1 MPKLRVHN
9 FSVSI
14 DGYAAGPSQSLDE
27 PLGIG
32 GEQLHNWFF
41 GTRTFHK
48 IFGEEG
54 GDEGVDDRFAAA
66 GEEGLGA
73 TIMGRNAVIGPTT
86 SGRAGG
92 ATIRRTIIRRSS

>member
-1 MPKLRVHN
+1 MPKLASTTSASQLAATPPDLVK
-9 FSVSI
+9 VSTNPF
-14 DGYAAGPSQSLDE
+14 GV
-27 PLGIG
+27 G

-41 GTRTFHK
+41 GTRTCHK

>member
-1 MPKLRVHN
+1 MPKLASTTSASQLAATPPDLVK
-9 FSVSI
+9 VSTN
-14 DGYAAGPSQSLDE
+14 
-27 PLGIG
+27 PLVVG
-32 GEQLHNWFF
+32 GAQLHNWFF
-41 GTRTFHK
+41 GTRTCHK